1 VDLAVAIEVGVVL
14 AAFLFM
20 HRVVAVTQVGFV
32 TGSLEEDPDDPY
44 AIGKRTVPKGVEVFE
59 INGPFFFG
67 AADKFRD
74 MLREIQH
81 RPKIL
86 ILRMRHVPSIDAT
99 GMRAL
104 EDLYEQALK
113 DKTQLIISGMS
124 DTLLAKLKSFGFVE
138 KLGENYIH
146 KNIDQ
151 ALDHARTILG
161 TEPQNL

>member
-1 VDLAVAIEVGVVL
+1 MAFIFKNARTSIGDVLVLLTVLVDLAVAIEVGVVL

-32 TGSLEEDPDDPY
+32 TDTLEDDPDDPY
-44 AIGKRTVPKGVEVFE
+44 AIHKRTVPKGVEVFE

-81 RPKIL
+81 KPRIL

-99 GMRAL
+99 AC
-104 EDLYEQALK
+104 APW
-113 DKTQLIISGMS
+113 KTSTNRHS
-124 DTLLAKLKSFGFVE
+124 KTRHKLSYPG
-138 KLGENYIH
+138 
-146 KNIDQ
+146 
-151 ALDHARTILG
+151 
-161 TEPQNL
+161 